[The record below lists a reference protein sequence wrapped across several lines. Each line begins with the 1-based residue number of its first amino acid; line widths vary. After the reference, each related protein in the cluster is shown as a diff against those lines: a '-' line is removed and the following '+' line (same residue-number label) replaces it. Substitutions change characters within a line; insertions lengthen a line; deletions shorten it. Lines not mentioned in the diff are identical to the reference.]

1 MYKIFRSHQTAI
13 KEYGRDLEETRQSR
27 DDLIISSRENEKK
40 AKNFEADLIA
50 VQESLAA
57 SERQRRAA
65 EADRDDLQEE
75 ASNAQKDKWAIA
87 TVQT

>member
-1 MYKIFRSHQTAI
+1 M
-13 KEYGRDLEETRQSR
+13 KEYARDMEEIRQSR

-40 AKNFEADLIA
+40 AKNFEAELIA
-50 VQESLAA
+50 SQESLAT

-75 ASNAQKDKWAIA
+75 LSNAQKDK
-87 TVQT
+87 